1 MAVQDLLSQDEID
14 ALLHGVDDGLV
25 ETEVEATPGS
35 VKSYDLTSQDRI
47 VRGRMPTLEMINE
60 RFARYTRISMFNLLR
75 RSADVAVGGVQVMK
89 FGEYVHSLYVPTS
102 LNLVKMKPLRGTAL
116 FILDA
121 KLVFKL
127 VDNFF
132 GGDGRHAKIEGREFT
147 PTELRV
153 VRMVLEQ
160 AFVDLKEAWQAVLEM
175 NFEYVNSEVNPAM
188 ANIVSPSEVVVVST
202 FHIELD
208 GGGGD
213 LHITMPYSM
222 IEPIREMLDAGFQ
235 SDRRPGRA
243 LDQGPARGRAGRP
256 GTARRHRGPPP
267 AQAARHPAHA
277 AGRRDPGGDAGTH
290 GDARQRRARLQ
301 GQAGRPQGQP
311 GATDS
316 RSGRALALI
325 ASPEKTNHGRRRK
338 SDHRGTGTGRRV
350 GGGAGRGGRRQP
362 GRHRCADGP
371 GRRDPVAEPST
382 PRAPMEEFGASPKAP
397 TISGLEGPNLDVIL
411 DIPVTIS
418 MEVGHTDISIRN
430 LLQLN
435 QGSVIELDRLAG
447 EPLDVLVNGT
457 LIAHGEVVVVNESSA
472 SA

>member
-25 ETEVEATPGS
+25 QTDNAAEPGS

-60 RFARYTRISMFNLLR
+60 RFARYTRISMFNMLR

-102 LNLVKMKPLRGTAL
+102 LNLVKIKPLRGTAL

-160 AFVDLKEAWQAVLEM
+160 AFVDLKEALQAIMEV
-175 NFEYVNSEVNPAM
+175 NFEYINSEVNPAM
-188 ANIVSPSEVVVVST
+188 ANIVGPSEAIVVST

-213 LHITMPYSM
+213 LHVTMPYSM
-222 IEPIREMLDAGFQ
+222 IEPVREMLDAGFQ
-235 SDRRPGRA
+235 SDLDDQDERWVNA
-243 LDQGPARGRAGRP
+243 LRQDVLDVDVPIGA
-256 GTARRHRGPPP
+256 TVARRQLRL
-267 AQAARHPAHA
+267 
-277 AGRRDPGGDAGTH
+277 RDILH
-290 GDARQRRARLQ
+290 M
-301 GQAGRPQGQP
+301 QP
-311 GATDS
+311 GDIIPVEMPEEMIM
-316 RSGRALALI
+316 RANGVPAFKVKMGSHKGNLAL
-325 ASPEKTNHGRRRK
+325 
-338 SDHRGTGTGRRV
+338 
-350 GGGAGRGGRRQP
+350 Q
-362 GRHRCADGP
+362 
-371 GRRDPVAEPST
+371 
-382 PRAPMEEFGASPKAP
+382 
-397 TISGLEGPNLDVIL
+397 
-411 DIPVTIS
+411 
-418 MEVGHTDISIRN
+418 
-430 LLQLN
+430 
-435 QGSVIELDRLAG
+435 VIEPIERR
-447 EPLDVLVNGT
+447 
-457 LIAHGEVVVVNESSA
+457 
-472 SA
+472 

>member
-25 ETEVEATPGS
+25 QTDNAAEPGS

-60 RFARYTRISMFNLLR
+60 RFARYTRISMFNMLR

-102 LNLVKMKPLRGTAL
+102 LNLVKIKPLRGTAL

-160 AFVDLKEAWQAVLEM
+160 AFVDLKEAWQAIMEV
-175 NFEYVNSEVNPAM
+175 NFEYINSEVNPAM
-188 ANIVSPSEVVVVST
+188 ANIVGPSEAVVVST

-213 LHITMPYSM
+213 LHVTMPYSM
-222 IEPIREMLDAGFQ
+222 IEPVREMLDAGFQ
-235 SDRRPGRA
+235 SDLDDQDERWVNA
-243 LDQGPARGRAGRP
+243 LRQDVLDVDVPIGA
-256 GTARRHRGPPP
+256 TVARRQLRL
-267 AQAARHPAHA
+267 
-277 AGRRDPGGDAGTH
+277 RDILH
-290 GDARQRRARLQ
+290 M
-301 GQAGRPQGQP
+301 QP
-311 GATDS
+311 GDVIPVEMPEEMIM
-316 RSGRALALI
+316 RANGVPAFKVKMGSHKGNLAL
-325 ASPEKTNHGRRRK
+325 
-338 SDHRGTGTGRRV
+338 
-350 GGGAGRGGRRQP
+350 Q
-362 GRHRCADGP
+362 
-371 GRRDPVAEPST
+371 
-382 PRAPMEEFGASPKAP
+382 
-397 TISGLEGPNLDVIL
+397 
-411 DIPVTIS
+411 
-418 MEVGHTDISIRN
+418 
-430 LLQLN
+430 
-435 QGSVIELDRLAG
+435 VIEPIERR
-447 EPLDVLVNGT
+447 
-457 LIAHGEVVVVNESSA
+457 
-472 SA
+472 

>member
-25 ETEVEATPGS
+25 QTDTAAEPGS

-60 RFARYTRISMFNLLR
+60 RFARYTRISMFNMLR

-102 LNLVKMKPLRGTAL
+102 LNLVKIKPLRGTAL

-160 AFVDLKEAWQAVLEM
+160 AFVDLKEAWQAIMEV
-175 NFEYVNSEVNPAM
+175 NFEYINSEVNPAM
-188 ANIVSPSEVVVVST
+188 ANIVGPSEAIVVST

-213 LHITMPYSM
+213 LHVTMPYSM
-222 IEPIREMLDAGFQ
+222 IEPVREMLDAGFQ
-235 SDRRPGRA
+235 SDLDDQDERWVNA
-243 LDQGPARGRAGRP
+243 LRQDVLDVDVPIGA
-256 GTARRHRGPPP
+256 TVARRQLRL
-267 AQAARHPAHA
+267 
-277 AGRRDPGGDAGTH
+277 RDILH
-290 GDARQRRARLQ
+290 M
-301 GQAGRPQGQP
+301 QP
-311 GATDS
+311 GDIIPVEMPEEMIM
-316 RSGRALALI
+316 RANGVPAFKVKMGSHKGNLAL
-325 ASPEKTNHGRRRK
+325 
-338 SDHRGTGTGRRV
+338 
-350 GGGAGRGGRRQP
+350 Q
-362 GRHRCADGP
+362 
-371 GRRDPVAEPST
+371 
-382 PRAPMEEFGASPKAP
+382 
-397 TISGLEGPNLDVIL
+397 
-411 DIPVTIS
+411 
-418 MEVGHTDISIRN
+418 
-430 LLQLN
+430 
-435 QGSVIELDRLAG
+435 VIEPIERR
-447 EPLDVLVNGT
+447 
-457 LIAHGEVVVVNESSA
+457 
-472 SA
+472 

>member
-25 ETEVEATPGS
+25 QTDTAAEPGS

-60 RFARYTRISMFNLLR
+60 RFARYTRISMFNMLR

-102 LNLVKMKPLRGTAL
+102 LNLVKIKPLRGTAL

-160 AFVDLKEAWQAVLEM
+160 AFVDLKEAWQAIMEV
-175 NFEYVNSEVNPAM
+175 NFEYINSEVNPAM
-188 ANIVSPSEVVVVST
+188 ANIVGPSEAVVVST

-213 LHITMPYSM
+213 LHVTMPYSM
-222 IEPIREMLDAGFQ
+222 IEPVREMLDAGFQ
-235 SDRRPGRA
+235 SDLDDQDERWINA
-243 LDQGPARGRAGRP
+243 LRQDVLDVDVPIGA
-256 GTARRHRGPPP
+256 TVARRQLRL
-267 AQAARHPAHA
+267 
-277 AGRRDPGGDAGTH
+277 RDILH
-290 GDARQRRARLQ
+290 M
-301 GQAGRPQGQP
+301 QP
-311 GATDS
+311 GDIIPVEMPDEMIM
-316 RSGRALALI
+316 RANGVPAFKVKMGSHKGNLAL
-325 ASPEKTNHGRRRK
+325 
-338 SDHRGTGTGRRV
+338 
-350 GGGAGRGGRRQP
+350 Q
-362 GRHRCADGP
+362 
-371 GRRDPVAEPST
+371 
-382 PRAPMEEFGASPKAP
+382 
-397 TISGLEGPNLDVIL
+397 
-411 DIPVTIS
+411 
-418 MEVGHTDISIRN
+418 
-430 LLQLN
+430 
-435 QGSVIELDRLAG
+435 VIEPIERR
-447 EPLDVLVNGT
+447 
-457 LIAHGEVVVVNESSA
+457 
-472 SA
+472 

>member
-25 ETEVEATPGS
+25 QTDTAAEPGS

-60 RFARYTRISMFNLLR
+60 RFARYTRISMFNMLR

-102 LNLVKMKPLRGTAL
+102 LNLVKIKPLRGTAL

-160 AFVDLKEAWQAVLEM
+160 AFVDLKEAWQAIMEV
-175 NFEYVNSEVNPAM
+175 NFEYINSEVNPAM
-188 ANIVSPSEVVVVST
+188 ANIVGPSEAIVVST

-213 LHITMPYSM
+213 LHVTMPYSM
-222 IEPIREMLDAGFQ
+222 IEPVREMLDAGFQ
-235 SDRRPGRA
+235 SDLDDQDERWINA
-243 LDQGPARGRAGRP
+243 LRQDVLDVDVPIGA
-256 GTARRHRGPPP
+256 TVARRQLRL
-267 AQAARHPAHA
+267 
-277 AGRRDPGGDAGTH
+277 RDILH
-290 GDARQRRARLQ
+290 M
-301 GQAGRPQGQP
+301 QP
-311 GATDS
+311 GDIIPIEIPEEMIM
-316 RSGRALALI
+316 RANGVPAFKVKMGSHKGNLAL
-325 ASPEKTNHGRRRK
+325 
-338 SDHRGTGTGRRV
+338 
-350 GGGAGRGGRRQP
+350 Q
-362 GRHRCADGP
+362 
-371 GRRDPVAEPST
+371 
-382 PRAPMEEFGASPKAP
+382 
-397 TISGLEGPNLDVIL
+397 
-411 DIPVTIS
+411 
-418 MEVGHTDISIRN
+418 
-430 LLQLN
+430 
-435 QGSVIELDRLAG
+435 VIEPIERR
-447 EPLDVLVNGT
+447 
-457 LIAHGEVVVVNESSA
+457 
-472 SA
+472 

>member
-25 ETEVEATPGS
+25 QTEMAAEPGS

-60 RFARYTRISMFNLLR
+60 RFARYTRISMFNMLR

-102 LNLVKMKPLRGTAL
+102 LNLVKIKPLRGTAL

-160 AFVDLKEAWQAVLEM
+160 AFIDLKEAWQAIMEV
-175 NFEYVNSEVNPAM
+175 NFEYINSEVNPAM
-188 ANIVSPSEVVVVST
+188 ANIVGPSEAIVVST

-213 LHITMPYSM
+213 LHVTMPYSM
-222 IEPIREMLDAGFQ
+222 IEPVREMLDAGFQ
-235 SDRRPGRA
+235 SDLDDQDERWVKA
-243 LDQGPARGRAGRP
+243 LREDLLDVDVPLSA
-256 GTARRHRGPPP
+256 TVARRQLRL
-267 AQAARHPAHA
+267 
-277 AGRRDPGGDAGTH
+277 RDILH
-290 GDARQRRARLQ
+290 M
-301 GQAGRPQGQP
+301 QP
-311 GATDS
+311 GDVIPVDLPEELIM
-316 RSGRALALI
+316 RANGVPSFKVKLGSHKGNLAL
-325 ASPEKTNHGRRRK
+325 
-338 SDHRGTGTGRRV
+338 
-350 GGGAGRGGRRQP
+350 Q
-362 GRHRCADGP
+362 
-371 GRRDPVAEPST
+371 
-382 PRAPMEEFGASPKAP
+382 
-397 TISGLEGPNLDVIL
+397 
-411 DIPVTIS
+411 
-418 MEVGHTDISIRN
+418 
-430 LLQLN
+430 
-435 QGSVIELDRLAG
+435 VIEPINRR
-447 EPLDVLVNGT
+447 
-457 LIAHGEVVVVNESSA
+457 
-472 SA
+472 

>member
-25 ETEVEATPGS
+25 QTEMAAEPGS

-60 RFARYTRISMFNLLR
+60 RFARYTRISMFNMLR

-102 LNLVKMKPLRGTAL
+102 LNLVKIKPLRGTAL

-160 AFVDLKEAWQAVLEM
+160 AFIDLKEAWQAIMEV
-175 NFEYVNSEVNPAM
+175 NFEYINSEVNPAM
-188 ANIVSPSEVVVVST
+188 ANIVGPSEAIVVST

-213 LHITMPYSM
+213 LHVTMPYSM
-222 IEPIREMLDAGFQ
+222 IEPVREMLDAGFQ
-235 SDRRPGRA
+235 SDLDDQDERWSKA
-243 LDQGPARGRAGRP
+243 LREDVLDVGVPLSA
-256 GTARRHRGPPP
+256 TVARRQLRL
-267 AQAARHPAHA
+267 
-277 AGRRDPGGDAGTH
+277 RDILH
-290 GDARQRRARLQ
+290 M
-301 GQAGRPQGQP
+301 QP
-311 GATDS
+311 GDVIPIELQDELVM
-316 RSGRALALI
+316 RANGVPSFKVKLGSHKGNLALQVVEPI
-325 ASPEKTNHGRRRK
+325 ERR
-338 SDHRGTGTGRRV
+338 
-350 GGGAGRGGRRQP
+350 
-362 GRHRCADGP
+362 
-371 GRRDPVAEPST
+371 
-382 PRAPMEEFGASPKAP
+382 
-397 TISGLEGPNLDVIL
+397 
-411 DIPVTIS
+411 
-418 MEVGHTDISIRN
+418 
-430 LLQLN
+430 
-435 QGSVIELDRLAG
+435 
-447 EPLDVLVNGT
+447 
-457 LIAHGEVVVVNESSA
+457 
-472 SA
+472 

>member
-25 ETEVEATPGS
+25 QTEMSAEPGS

-60 RFARYTRISMFNLLR
+60 RFARYTRISMFNMLR

-102 LNLVKMKPLRGTAL
+102 LNLVKIKPLRGTAL

-160 AFVDLKEAWQAVLEM
+160 AFIDLKEAWQAIMEV
-175 NFEYVNSEVNPAM
+175 NFEYINSEVNPAM
-188 ANIVSPSEVVVVST
+188 ANIVGPSEAIVVST

-213 LHITMPYSM
+213 LHVTMPYSM
-222 IEPIREMLDAGFQ
+222 IEPVREMLDAGFQ
-235 SDRRPGRA
+235 SDLDDQDERWVKA
-243 LDQGPARGRAGRP
+243 LREDLLDVDVPLSA
-256 GTARRHRGPPP
+256 TVARRQLRL
-267 AQAARHPAHA
+267 
-277 AGRRDPGGDAGTH
+277 RDILH
-290 GDARQRRARLQ
+290 M
-301 GQAGRPQGQP
+301 QP
-311 GATDS
+311 GDVIPVELPDELIM
-316 RSGRALALI
+316 RANGVPSFKVKLGSHKGNLALQVVEPI
-325 ASPEKTNHGRRRK
+325 NRR
-338 SDHRGTGTGRRV
+338 
-350 GGGAGRGGRRQP
+350 
-362 GRHRCADGP
+362 
-371 GRRDPVAEPST
+371 
-382 PRAPMEEFGASPKAP
+382 
-397 TISGLEGPNLDVIL
+397 
-411 DIPVTIS
+411 
-418 MEVGHTDISIRN
+418 
-430 LLQLN
+430 
-435 QGSVIELDRLAG
+435 
-447 EPLDVLVNGT
+447 
-457 LIAHGEVVVVNESSA
+457 
-472 SA
+472 